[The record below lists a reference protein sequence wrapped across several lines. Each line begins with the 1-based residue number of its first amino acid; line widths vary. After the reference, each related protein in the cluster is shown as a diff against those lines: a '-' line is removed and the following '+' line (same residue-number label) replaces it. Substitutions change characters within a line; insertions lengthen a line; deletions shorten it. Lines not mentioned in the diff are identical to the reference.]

1 MSARTLLIACLA
13 TVGLSV
19 AGGAAAQSYLQSG
32 DLNSIRQS
40 NQAAPGGQPGVGLT
54 PPASTHNR
62 EGGVGA
68 RFKQGMAEGERQAQ
82 RQRESSAT
90 NDMQMRQLTDPQRA
104 PQGRFPGAS
113 TNAQGA
119 VYFNE
124 QGPTACKRDPVSG
137 QVQCGATTSR

>member
-1 MSARTLLIACLA
+1 MSARTLLIACMA
-13 TVGLSV
+13 TLGISV

-40 NQAAPGGQPGVGLT
+40 NPAVPGGQASMGFA
-54 PPASTHNR
+54 PPAPRQDSA
-62 EGGVGA
+62 GGVGA
-68 RFKQGMAEGERQAQ
+68 QFKQGMADGERQAQ
-82 RQRESSAT
+82 RQRESAAMS
-90 NDMQMRQLTDPQRA
+90 DMQMKSLTDPQRA
-104 PQGRFPGAS
+104 PQGRYPGAS

-137 QVQCGATTSR
+137 QVQCGAATSR

>member
-19 AGGAAAQSYLQSG
+19 AGGATAQSYLQSG

-40 NQAAPGGQPGVGLT
+40 NQAVPGGPASMGFA
-54 PPASTHNR
+54 PPAPR
-62 EGGVGA
+62 RDGAGGVGA
-68 RFKQGMAEGERQAQ
+68 QFREGMADGERQAQ
-82 RQRESSAT
+82 RQRESAAMS
-90 NDMQMRQLTDPQRA
+90 DMQMKALTDPQRV
-104 PQGRFPGAS
+104 PQGRYPGAS

-119 VYFNE
+119 IYFNE
-124 QGPTACKRDPVSG
+124 QGPTACKQDPVSG